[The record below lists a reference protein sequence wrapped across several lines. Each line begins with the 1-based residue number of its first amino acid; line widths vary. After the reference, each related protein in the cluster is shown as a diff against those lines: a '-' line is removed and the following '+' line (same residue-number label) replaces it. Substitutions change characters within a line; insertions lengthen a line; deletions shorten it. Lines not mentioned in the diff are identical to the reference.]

1 MLRLV
6 ETGRSEDAVDAAA
19 LDVLRAL
26 FEGLAGTPPRSLRA
40 YRDDDALLLLLRYEP
55 APADAADHPVEIAL
69 MALAS
74 LVAEGVAKRT
84 GQALATGGVSL
95 CPSQGLAVLAFSVD
109 GTSREEG
116 LRLAG

>member
-1 MLRLV
+1 
-6 ETGRSEDAVDAAA
+6 
-19 LDVLRAL
+19 
-26 FEGLAGTPPRSLRA
+26 
-40 YRDDDALLLLLRYEP
+40 
-55 APADAADHPVEIAL
+55 

-84 GQALATGGVSL
+84 GRALATGGVSL

-109 GTSREEG
+109 GTSGEEG